1 MGADVGKGDCGEMD
15 VAGSTLAKGLLHLL
29 LDFNL
34 DEVEEVVLQLARLL
48 LGHLKVV
55 LVFAEEELALVGEI
69 RTHPARSKLL
79 AYFQKKVAVQV
90 LQASLDF
97 HSVLNSRD
105 FTFPLLESSVACVV
119 LAALVRK
126 IKAAFSIAHVVAE
139 SQIAV

>member
-97 HSVLNSRD
+97 HSVLN
-105 FTFPLLESSVACVV
+105 FTCPLLESSVACVV